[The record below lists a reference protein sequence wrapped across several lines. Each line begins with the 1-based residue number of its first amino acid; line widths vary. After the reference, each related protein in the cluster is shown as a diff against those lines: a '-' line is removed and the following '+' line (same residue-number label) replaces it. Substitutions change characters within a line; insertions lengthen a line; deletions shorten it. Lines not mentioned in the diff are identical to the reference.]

1 VGGAGIVKVDVAVG
15 WNGRVVSAEVQD
27 ASNDTITR
35 MIGSILGNVLF
46 MAGALCGNA
55 QSW

>member
-1 VGGAGIVKVDVAVG
+1 VKVGIAVGGD
-15 WNGRVVSAEVQD
+15 GRVVPADVQD
-27 ASNDTITR
+27 TSNDTITR